1 MAKPAVAPEVLFP
14 NCPYVLSPQQYAWPV
29 FERAHACDIPLVTCT
44 YPRVPL
50 TVGELVT
57 VAVRDAVAVNATV
70 DVNVGPVVA
79 LTVADGVTHATEL
92 LTSWGTI
99 DQTDCP
105 AWLLSFAP
113 QQDAAPDAVSPHVC
127 VAPSTN
133 LAHRR
138 PGVTRMSGARIVPL
152 ETIPFAVCCAFAFAP
167 QHRASPVR
175 PMPQVCTL
183 PAVSDDQPN
192 PPAVATGV
200 ERWLVVASPSWPES
214 FRPQQYARAPAVVI
228 PQV

>member
-1 MAKPAVAPEVLFP
+1 MLPQQYTTPDVVTPHVWFIPADSDLNVNPPTTATGTAEPAVTPEVLFP

-29 FERAHACDIPLVTCT
+29 FESAHACDPPLVTCT

-70 DVNVGPVVA
+70 GVNVGPVVA
-79 LTVADGVTHATEL
+79 LTVADGVTYATEL

-113 QQDAAPDAVSPHVC
+113 QHDAAPDAVSPHVC
-127 VAPSTN
+127 TYPATTR
-133 LAHRR
+133 AKRR
-138 PGVTRMSGARIVPL
+138 PGVTRRSGASVSEVDDEPFALNWPL
-152 ETIPFAVCCAFAFAP
+152 EFPP
-167 QHRASPVR
+167 QHRASPVK
-175 PMPQVCTL
+175 PMPQV
-183 PAVSDDQPN
+183 
-192 PPAVATGV
+192 
-200 ERWLVVASPSWPES
+200 
-214 FRPQQYARAPAVVI
+214 
-228 PQV
+228 